1 MRDVE
6 PMAISSAVYRMALE
20 SSFNLPERVLD
31 ALRRA
36 GDVEVGPARAV
47 METLV
52 ENARIAAERRIA
64 LCQDCGLVVV
74 FAEIGRE
81 CHLVGDPYA
90 AINDGITRAYAD
102 GYLRKSVLGD
112 PLRRDSNTGDNTP
125 AVVHVRITEG
135 DAITLHVAPKGGG
148 SENMSTVDML
158 VPAVGRQGVIDRV
171 VKQVTFA
178 GGKPC
183 PPLVVGVAIG
193 GTMEQAAVLSKW
205 ALMRELG
212 DPSPDPET
220 AELERD
226 ILEAVN
232 ATGVGPMGLGGKTTA
247 LAVHVEKYPCHIA
260 SLPLAINLQ
269 CHAARHAM
277 ATI

>member
-1 MRDVE
+1 MRDIE
-6 PMAISSAVYRMALE
+6 PMTISSAVYQMVLE
-20 SSFNLPERVLD
+20 SSYSLPERVLD
-31 ALRRA
+31 AMHRA
-36 GDVEVGPARAV
+36 IDVEVGPGRAV

-52 ENARIAAERRIA
+52 ENARIAADRRIA
-64 LCQDCGLVVV
+64 LCQDCGFVVV
-74 FAEIGRE
+74 FAEIGRD
-81 CHLVGDPYA
+81 CHLSGDLYA
-90 AINDGITRAYAD
+90 AVNDGVARAYAD

-112 PLRRDSNTGDNTP
+112 PLRRDSNTGHNTP

-148 SENMSTVDML
+148 SENMSAVDML

-193 GTMEQAAVLSKW
+193 GTMDQAAVLSKW

-226 ILEAVN
+226 ILRAVN